1 MPNSVRERFIA
12 KIRPFKQIEPVPK
25 LSSVYTIFN
34 EIWLDVR
41 YSGITKGGYYWFF
54 IDTYRINE
62 WRGQRRFIEC
72 LICGDENVVIIVPDD
87 VLLEWCSDLK
97 PNRKGHW
104 LLRVIPRDGE
114 LILRVTGKSPINL
127 NDYINRYDFISQHIP
142 RPIEA
147 RVVPSA
153 TAPPSEEVDNLILAN
168 QELQGA
174 SLHEK
179 VIDILYQIGAWMGY
193 TPRKTYKVR
202 PDSPYE
208 IDVVW
213 LRNDLLD
220 VAVEV
225 QVSGNEAEAKD
236 RLIHA
241 RRFGARKII
250 VVSASKSIPRLKSI
264 CRYEPDL
271 KNWLEVWSFGK
282 VYQMFLAGRQ
292 FFELFRPFE
301 RQEWTEEIREVL

>member
-1 MPNSVRERFIA
+1 MPNSVRERFVA
-12 KIRPFKQIEPVPK
+12 KIRAFKQIEPVPK
-25 LSSVYTIFN
+25 VSSVYTTFN
-34 EIWLDVR
+34 EVWLDVR
-41 YSGITKGGYYWFF
+41 YSGMTKGGYYWFF
-54 IDTYRINE
+54 IDTYRVNE
-62 WRGQRRFIEC
+62 WKGQRRFIEC
-72 LICGDENVVIIVPDD
+72 LICGDENAVVIIPDD
-87 VLLEWCSDLK
+87 VLFEWCADVK

-104 LLRVIPRDGE
+104 LLRVIPRGGE
-114 LILRVTGKSPINL
+114 LILRIPGKSAIDL
-127 NDYINRYDFISQHIP
+127 KDYINRYDFISQRIP
-142 RPIEA
+142 RPIET

-153 TAPPSEEVDNLILAN
+153 TAAISEEVDNLILGN
-168 QELQGA
+168 QDLQGD

-179 VIDILYQIGAWMGY
+179 VTDILYQIGAWMGY
-193 TPRKTYKVR
+193 TPRKSYKVR

-225 QVSGNEAEAKD
+225 QVAGNEAEAKD

-250 VVSASKSIPRLKSI
+250 VVSAPRSIPRLKSI

-271 KNWLEVWSFGK
+271 KNWLEVWSFAR

-301 RQEWTEEIREVL
+301 RQEWRDEIPEVL